1 MRNKSSLNFHVKRHS
16 DKRDFA
22 CPQCPQSFV
31 YIKEL
36 ERHMSSHIDSRKYIC
51 TFEGCTKRFNDLYIF
66 QLHKKRHLG
75 LLERKY
81 LCEYC
86 EKRFTSKYA
95 LDRHVLTH
103 TQQRPHAC
111 EYCSMAYTQRN
122 DLVKHLREHVGD
134 AIYRCNFEGCNEGF
148 RLKFELKQ
156 HYAVHYVN

>member
-1 MRNKSSLNFHVKRHS
+1 MNFKSPLFFKNKKNSLKICICFRIGYHVGQSSLVCHICGKQMRNKSSLNFHVKRHS
-16 DKRDFA
+16 EKRDFA

-36 ERHMSSHIDSRKYIC
+36 ERHMSSHIDSRKYVC

-81 LCEYC
+81 HCEYC

-95 LDRHVLTH
+95 LGRF
-103 TQQRPHAC
+103 
-111 EYCSMAYTQRN
+111 
-122 DLVKHLREHVGD
+122 
-134 AIYRCNFEGCNEGF
+134 NFEF
-148 RLKFELKQ
+148 IKRFIL
-156 HYAVHYVN
+156 